1 MKQALER
8 RYGTAKP
15 DQLPDLVLIDGGKGQ
30 VGMAR
35 DVFRPWARP
44 SQSSW
49 GGKGRGAAKWAG
61 RAGFRRRKGEAA
73 VGPDSAA
80 LMLVA
85 QIRDEGTPLC
95 HYRHAPKRASVRTG
109 GSRLEDIPGVGPKRR
124 AKLLQRFGGVRGVA
138 AATVDELAT
147 VDGIQRIWRRKSIVP
162 CVDWK
167 WLGLFAALVLAG
179 AQPSLVRLK
188 IRAVGRGACCQ
199 HRGRYVSGGSQ
210 RGLPVGGACH
220 AQKLG

>member
-35 DVFRPWARP
+35 DVFRPWACP

-49 GGKGRGAAKWAG
+49 GGKGRGPQKGAG

-73 VGPDSAA
+73 VGPRLAA

-85 QIRDEGTPLC
+85 QIRDEAHRFAITGM
-95 HYRHAPKRASVRTG
+95 RAKRASVRTG

-138 AATVDELAT
+138 AATVDGWP
-147 VDGIQRIWRRKSIVP
+147 VDGISKDLAEEIYR
-162 CVDWK
+162 
-167 WLGLFAALVLAG
+167 AL
-179 AQPSLVRLK
+179 R
-188 IRAVGRGACCQ
+188 
-199 HRGRYVSGGSQ
+199 
-210 RGLPVGGACH
+210 
-220 AQKLG
+220 